1 MPVYSYICRICEMEF
16 EAERSIANRQD
27 VVCPR
32 CGDQLSAEIQLQPCH
47 WKMGVTTELTTE
59 RAVIAD
65 EGSDWRENKESRR
78 MKAREP
84 KRLWGGAAKARS

>member
-1 MPVYSYICRICEMEF
+1 M
-16 EAERSIANRQD
+16 
-27 VVCPR
+27 
-32 CGDQLSAEIQLQPCH
+32 SAEIQLQSCH